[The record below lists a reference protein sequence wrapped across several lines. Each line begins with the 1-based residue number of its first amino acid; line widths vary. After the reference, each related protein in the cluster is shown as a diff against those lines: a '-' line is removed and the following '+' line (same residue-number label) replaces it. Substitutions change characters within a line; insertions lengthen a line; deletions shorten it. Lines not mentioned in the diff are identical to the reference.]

1 MKWPKKMLSACLLSL
16 SLLSG
21 CGAWRDFDKPHPDP
35 GEYWKKPGYREE
47 GVRKFLFQ
55 HCGYGYNIT
64 WDELNKAET
73 CMLANGFTFHDIR
86 YAGKYTC
93 DFPIYQDLPSCQ
105 SIRRRQ

>member
-1 MKWPKKMLSACLLSL
+1 MKYPKKMLYTCLLSL

-21 CGAWRDFDKPHPDP
+21 CGAWRDFDQPSPDP
-35 GEYWKKPGYREE
+35 GAYWKKPGYGEE
-47 GVRKFLFQ
+47 DVTKFLFQ

-64 WDELNKAET
+64 RDELKKAYT

-86 YAGKYTC
+86 FAGNYIC
-93 DFPIYQDLPSCQ
+93 DYPINQDLPSCQ